1 MRDEEMTG
9 KKHQREL
16 ATAIES
22 LIERFEGR
30 LRWTVG
36 LSLYVWFN
44 FEFNDI
50 WMALVAKHSWL
61 HDWSYSDTLGGVVQ
75 FGSLGIALLIGKVI
89 AKILIIDL
97 EKRL

>member
-16 ATAIES
+16 AAVIES

-30 LRWTVG
+30 LTWTVG